1 MRDTQTELDDAL
13 TQAEGYLVQGED
25 EAAAELLRRLAEDAE
40 EYVEIGRDLVAQGFM
55 YAGDAVPA
63 DSPTIAM

>member
-25 EAAAELLRRLAEDAE
+25 EAAAELLRRLAQ
-40 EYVEIGRDLVAQGFM
+40 VAV
-55 YAGDAVPA
+55 AGV
-63 DSPTIAM
+63 